1 MSWQVT
7 RLCEGAGWAAEL
19 AAVEV
24 ETLEALVKE

>member
-7 RLCEGAGWAAEL
+7 RLCEGAGWGAEL

-24 ETLEALVKE
+24 ETLLEDVE